1 MALNKTSNIN
11 ITKKNLIFNILTIVV
26 AIIILITLITVNKRG
41 LNVLKPSFI
50 YTIIALTIL
59 FICITYNSYI
69 KGNDKIFKISYQV
82 YDILSLVVMAIT
94 VIQIV
99 FTFIAFPAQVVQ
111 TSMYP
116 TLEDTQHVLCY
127 SNTMEIKRFDIVVVM
142 IDDELERETNGILS
156 SGELIVKRVV
166 GLPGE
171 EIEYIDNKLYVNDKL
186 VNEDFLSDDV
196 STGNVKRIILKDD
209 EYLLLGD
216 HRSASIINGSY
227 KPGSYDCRDFGA
239 VNHDNII
246 GIVKYKMENILN
258 WIKVE

>member
-11 ITKKNLIFNILTIVV
+11 MTKKKLIVNILTIVV
-26 AIIILITLITVNKRG
+26 AIIILIVLITINKKG

-50 YTIIALTIL
+50 YTIITLCIM
-59 FICITYNSYI
+59 FICITYCAYI
-69 KGNDKIFKISYQV
+69 KENDKLFNISYQI
-82 YDILSLVVMAIT
+82 YDILSLLVMAIT
-94 VIQIV
+94 VIQLI

-116 TLEDTQHVLCY
+116 TLEDTQYVLCY
-127 SNTMEIKRFDIVVVM
+127 SSTSDIERFDIVVVM
-142 IDDELERETNGILS
+142 IDEELEKQTNGILS
-156 SGELIVKRVV
+156 SGELIVKRVI

-171 EIEYIDNKLYVNDKL
+171 EIEYIDSRLYVDSQL
-186 VNEDFLSDDV
+186 VNEDFLSNDV
-196 STGNVKRIILKDD
+196 STGNVGKITLQDN

-227 KPGSYDCRDFGA
+227 KPGSYDCREFGA
-239 VNHDNII
+239 VKNNNII

-258 WIKVE
+258 WTKVK